1 MVVLI
6 IWIVI
11 TLLGEWLQ
19 LGATTSLDR
28 LVSDGIVYTLLLAL
42 LFLVS
47 VVAYFKWW
55 TWVGLRVP
63 DRWGDLRL
71 LWLPLLAVILLIMF
85 VEASGLPEGESLWFM
100 LINTLVIGCSEEL
113 MFNGIL
119 FLGASIKFGWRRAV
133 WITALTYGVTQ
144 GLNELITGDIRAAFL
159 QAGLAVLFG
168 VWMVALRLRLNTII
182 PLIILHWLW
191 DFGVVSLRVQGGV
204 TTIMGAGLPIL
215 FAVLLFLYGFW
226 LLEGYHA
233 SMSENLS
240 AR

>member
-6 IWIVI
+6 LWIGI
-11 TLLGEWLQ
+11 TLPGEWLQ
-19 LGATTSLDR
+19 AGKTTSLDR
-28 LVSDGIVYTLLLAL
+28 LVSEGIVYALVLAL
-42 LFLVS
+42 LFLVI
-47 VVAYFKWW
+47 VIAYFKWW
-55 TWVGLRVP
+55 PWVGLRVP

-71 LWLPLLAVILLIMF
+71 LWLPLLAVILLMMF
-85 VEASGLPEGESLWFM
+85 VEASGLPEGETLWFI
-100 LINTLVIGCSEEL
+100 LINTLIIGCSEVL
-113 MFNGIL
+113 MFNGIM
-119 FLGASIKFGWRRAV
+119 FLGASFKFGWRRAV

-191 DFGVVSLRVQGGV
+191 DFGVISLRVQGGV

-215 FAVLLFLYGFW
+215 FAVLLFLYGLW

-233 SMSENLS
+233 SMRENLL